1 MDTLSEC
8 LKKWD
13 FEYKVKQSLTN
24 SDSKIIKIYKFKKKK

>member
-13 FEYKVKQSLTN
+13 FEYKIKQSLTN
-24 SDSKIIKIYKFKKKK
+24 QDSKIIKIYKFKKKK